1 MAAALDLAPGMTLGP
16 GFAAALDRAP
26 GMTLGPG
33 FAAAFD
39 LAPAMALGAAPSVAG
54 VGIGG
59 VAGGGSG
66 GGPRAGVALLSTWR
80 KLDKLTLLCV
90 RNFATCTRLLTA

>member
-1 MAAALDLAPGMTLGP
+1 MAKALDL
-16 GFAAALDRAP
+16 AP

-39 LAPAMALGAAPSVAG
+39 LAPGMTRDPGFANALLLAPAIFDLVI
-54 VGIGG
+54 VGFTLIEPPVGLGSGGGG

-66 GGPRAGVALLSTWR
+66 GGPRLGMSVFSTL
-80 KLDKLTLLCV
+80 K
-90 RNFATCTRLLTA
+90 N